1 MKAKVRFTDVDRGY
15 KKRVKLIRTMGDPE
29 VTIGI
34 HEAEGGA
41 QNGSATVLDIGIWNE
56 FGTSRIPPR
65 SFIRAWFDE
74 NKEPIETMWK
84 SAMRAV
90 AKGKISKKD
99 ALDQFGLWCVGQIQA
114 RMAAGVPP
122 PNAPSTI
129 ARKGS
134 STPLID
140 TGVLR
145 SSITHKVVL
154 K

>member
-1 MKAKVRFTDVDRGY
+1 MAHSIKDIDHGY
-15 KKRVKLIRTMGDPE
+15 KKRVKSIRKMGDPE
-29 VTIGI
+29 VTVGI

-41 QNGSATVLDIGIWNE
+41 QNGSATILDIAVWNE

-74 NKEPIETMWK
+74 NKSEVESMWK

-90 AKGKISKKD
+90 AKGKLSKQN
-99 ALDQFGLWCVGQIQA
+99 ALDQFGLYCVGQIQA

-122 PNAPSTI
+122 PNADSTVR
-129 ARKGS
+129 RKGS

-140 TGVLR
+140 TGQLR
-145 SSITHKVVL
+145 SSVTHRTVL